1 VPDAAPIPA
10 SKLDSTRARL
20 RACGQEQLLAQWAS
34 LNDRSRRLLLDRI
47 EALAL
52 ERVPQMLRASAAE
65 STTNFAALAPVPVHR
80 RDHPDAPRFHAEG
93 ERLLR
98 DGRVAAFTVA
108 GGQGTRLGWRGPKG
122 TYPATVL
129 TGKPLFR
136 VFAEQILATE
146 RRFGR
151 TIPWYVMTSPL
162 NDAETRAFFKD
173 NGYFGRNP
181 VDHFFFPQGV
191 VPTVDL
197 EGRVLLA
204 APDEPATNP
213 DGHGGSLRAL
223 RESGAVEDM
232 LARGIELV
240 SYFQVD
246 NPLVRVLDPLFLGLH
261 AGADDS
267 SAEMSS
273 KCVPK
278 RHAMEKVGVLCHA
291 PGPNGRAVTQ
301 VVEYSD
307 LPRELAECRSAD
319 GRLLLDAG
327 SIAVHVLSVR
337 FIDRLTRDLAD
348 FGLPWHR
355 ARKKTPC
362 IDPATGLAIEPTE
375 PNSIKF
381 ETFVFDALALAE
393 RSLVLET
400 SRVEEFAP
408 IKNASGEDSPEESHR
423 IQTERAAAWLAAHGV
438 TIPRRPDGSVDARI
452 EISPLTALEA
462 HDLGSKS
469 LPAKVEHG
477 QDLVL

>member
-1 VPDAAPIPA
+1 MPEAAPPSEA
-10 SKLDSTRARL
+10 VAEALRRRL
-20 RACGQEQLLAQWAS
+20 RACGQEHLLAHWESLSADARRTLAARISELPLELVAS
-34 LNDRSRRLLLDRI
+34 IFQST
-47 EALAL
+47 AH
-52 ERVPQMLRASAAE
+52 SAPE
-65 STTNFAALAPVPVHR
+65 DCSSLAPVPVHR
-80 RDHPDAPRFHAEG
+80 RDHPDAPRFRAEG

-98 DGRVAAFTVA
+98 EGRVAAFTVA

-122 TYPATVL
+122 TYPATVI

-136 VFAEQILATE
+136 VFAEQLRAAE

-173 NGYFGRNP
+173 NEYFGRPP
-181 VDHFFFPQGV
+181 VDHFLFPQGV
-191 VPTVDL
+191 LPTVDL

-223 RESGAVEDM
+223 RQSGAIDDM
-232 LARGIELV
+232 AARGIQVV

-246 NPLVRVLDPLFLGLH
+246 NPLVHAIDPLFLGLH
-261 AGADDS
+261 ATAEDS

-278 RHAMEKVGVLCHA
+278 RDAFEKVGVLCHG
-291 PGPNGRAVTQ
+291 PGPGGRSVTR

-307 LPRELAECRSAD
+307 LPRTLAERRAAD

-327 SIAVHVLSVR
+327 SIAVHAISVPFLR
-337 FIDRLTRDLAD
+337 RLTEDPDRFA
-348 FGLPWHR
+348 LPWHR
-355 ARKKTPC
+355 ALKKTPHFDPRAGRRV
-362 IDPATGLAIEPTE
+362 DPAE
-375 PNSIKF
+375 PNSVKF
-381 ETFVFDALALAE
+381 EAFIFDALALAE
-393 RSLVLET
+393 RSLVMQT
-400 SRVEEFAP
+400 SRSEEFAP
-408 IKNASGEDSPEESHR
+408 IKNASGEDSPEASHR
-423 IQTERAAAWLAAHGV
+423 LQTERAAEWLASHGV
-438 TIPRRPDGSVDARI
+438 VIPRRDDGSVDARI

-462 HDLGSKS
+462 SDLASVS
-469 LPAKVEHG
+469 LPARVERG